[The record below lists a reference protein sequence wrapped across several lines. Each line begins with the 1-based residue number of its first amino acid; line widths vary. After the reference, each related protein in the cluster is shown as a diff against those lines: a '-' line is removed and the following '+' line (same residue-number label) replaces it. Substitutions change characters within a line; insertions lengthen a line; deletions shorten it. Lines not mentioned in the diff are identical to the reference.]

1 MLPAC
6 RLPTLAD
13 MAAHLL
19 DPGAGTLMP
28 PAGVPG
34 APPGLE
40 PPPAAAAA
48 DAAEPLRA
56 PHAWSA
62 AAVAAALGAD
72 VAHGLTWQE
81 AQQRLARAGPNALAL
96 TPPPSLA
103 RLLIRQF
110 QSPLIVLLLVAAAV
124 AAVIGDPSDSA
135 VIVAVLLANAAIG
148 AIQEDRA
155 ERALKAIRDLHP
167 HQAHVLRDG
176 AVRQIE
182 AREVV
187 PGDVVLIRSGDL
199 VPADGRL
206 IETVS
211 LLVDESVLTGE
222 SLTVEKDATVALAQ
236 ETALPDRV
244 TMVYQGTA
252 VVSGRAHYVV
262 TATGA
267 QTEAGQLASAVAG
280 AAPPPTPLQRQMA
293 WLTGRLTLLAVGACV
308 AVFALGLLRHE
319 PLGSMILVGIS
330 LAVAAVPEAL
340 PAIQTI
346 VLALGVQRMARR
358 KAIVRQL
365 PAVEALGA
373 TTTICTDKTGTL
385 TLGQMQVTTLLTGT
399 RQLRVAELRP
409 DHDLAAIRPFLIGA
423 MLCNDARLEPDPVGD
438 PTERALLALGRAF
451 GLNET
456 IVRSSWPRVWELPF
470 TSERKLM
477 ITLHRPA
484 AGTTGEPR
492 WLIYLKGAPEQV
504 VARCSHILVDGARR
518 PLSSALREQIEASLQ
533 AMAAQGLRTL
543 AVASRTIAAGTFA
556 GTAGQS
562 HSDGDQPDGAGN
574 DQRERWLAS
583 PALPQRQDSRCRA
596 GNDQRE
602 RWLASPELV
611 EHGLTLL
618 GVAGLSD
625 PLRPEA
631 RAALA
636 ASRAAGIRTIMITGD
651 HPATAAAIAAALGLR
666 AAPVVTGP
674 DLDRL
679 DDATLGEVVRVTD
692 VFARVSPRQKVRIV
706 EALQRRGEVVAM
718 TGDGAN
724 DAPALRLASIGVA
737 MGIRGT
743 AVAKEAAAIILA
755 DDNYATIVAAV
766 QEGRTIFAN
775 LRKVVLYL
783 LSGNLAEVL
792 VVALAMLVGWPLPLQ
807 PIHILWIN
815 LVTDAL
821 PAIGLGMEPAE
832 PQGMAQPPRRPTEPF
847 LPRWTVPLI
856 ALPSLLLATGTLVA
870 FRLSLAHLLNAA
882 GDAAAPADLVAA
894 QSTAFATLVI
904 GHLGLGW
911 AHRATKA
918 SSLRLSPRANP
929 LLLWAVLG
937 GAALTAALLATP
949 AGQMLLHT
957 QNLDATGC
965 LAAILLAVLP
975 LLGAELVKAARR
987 RYER

>member
-1 MLPAC
+1 M
-6 RLPTLAD
+6 
-13 MAAHLL
+13 
-19 DPGAGTLMP
+19 
-28 PAGVPG
+28 
-34 APPGLE
+34 
-40 PPPAAAAA
+40 
-48 DAAEPLRA
+48 
-56 PHAWSA
+56 
-62 AAVAAALGAD
+62 
-72 VAHGLTWQE
+72 
-81 AQQRLARAGPNALAL
+81 
-96 TPPPSLA
+96 
-103 RLLIRQF
+103 
-110 QSPLIVLLLVAAAV
+110 LLLVAAAV

-176 AVRQIE
+176 TVRQIE

-222 SLTVEKDATVALAQ
+222 SLPVEKDATVALAQ
-236 ETALPDRV
+236 ETALPDRA

-280 AAPPPTPLQRQMA
+280 VAPPPTPLQRQMA
-293 WLTGRLTLLAVGACV
+293 WLTGRLTLLAVGACA
-308 AVFALGLLRHE
+308 AVFALGLLRRE

-385 TLGQMQVTTLLTGT
+385 TLGQMQVTTLLAGT
-399 RQLRVAELRP
+399 QQLRVAELRP
-409 DHDLAAIRPFLIGA
+409 DHHLAAIQHFLIGA
-423 MLCNDARLEPDPVGD
+423 ILCNDARLEPDPMGD
-438 PTERALLALGRAF
+438 PTERALLALGRTF

-477 ITLHRPA
+477 ITAHRPA
-484 AGTTGEPR
+484 ADTTGEPWWR
-492 WLIYLKGAPEQV
+492 IYLKGAPEQV
-504 VARCSHILVDGARR
+504 AARCSHILVDGARR

-543 AVASRTIAAGTFA
+543 AVAARTIAAGTFA
-556 GTAGQS
+556 GTAEQS
-562 HSDGDQPDGAGN
+562 HSDGDQPDDAGN
-574 DQRERWLAS
+574 ARPELWLA
-583 PALPQRQDSRCRA
+583 
-596 GNDQRE
+596 G
-602 RWLASPELV
+602 PELA
-611 EHGLTLL
+611 ERDLTLL

-666 AAPVVTGP
+666 AAPVVTGS

-679 DDATLGEVVRVTD
+679 DDATLAEVVRTTD
-692 VFARVSPRQKVRIV
+692 IFARVTPRQKVRIV

-792 VVALAMLVGWPLPLQ
+792 VVALAMLAGWPLPLQ

-847 LPRWTVPLI
+847 LPHWTVPLI

-882 GDAAAPADLVAA
+882 GDAAATVGLVAA

-911 AHRATKA
+911 AHRATRA
-918 SSLRLSPRANP
+918 SSLRLSPLSNL

-937 GAALTAALLATP
+937 GAALTAVLLATP
-949 AGQMLLHT
+949 AGRTLLHT
-957 QNLDATGC
+957 QNLDATGW
-965 LAAILLAVLP
+965 LTAVLLAVLP
-975 LLGAELVKAARR
+975 LLGAELVKAVWR